1 MHFSRRRQ
9 GYGTTGGQEIGC
21 VDAARV
27 GIDDRYQN
35 LAILWNSLGEFG
47 PALQD
52 QLFEQYGIA
61 DPDRR
66 KLEFHLM
73 LDELF

>member
-1 MHFSRRRQ
+1 V
-9 GYGTTGGQEIGC
+9 IGC

-27 GIDDRYQN
+27 GIADRYQN
-35 LAILWNSLGEFG
+35 LAILWNSLGEFA
-47 PALQD
+47 PALQG

-66 KLEFHLM
+66 KLQFHLM